1 MRTQLFLIMSLLIMG
16 MCLDPYCISAKP
28 LKEKNTVASAKGLPS
43 TYADFKERCH
53 TVAVTPEG
61 AVKMYFD
68 AVFCYLDPN
77 RRTEASKMLRY
88 IMHADANWEKKQKY
102 VTFARRLKDPAC
114 HYIFRSFASGTSPQ
128 NGYRM
133 SPENYSLVFSGKSN
147 EADYARVFLISSG
160 SDSRRIVWVKQYQDG
175 LWYVINNADTY
186 MKVREPASSRP
197 DNSHDADYDNR

>member
-88 IMHADANWEKKQKY
+88 IMHADANWEKNQKY

>member
-16 MCLDPYCISAKP
+16 MCLDPNCISAKP

-68 AVFCYLDPN
+68 AVFCYFDPS

-88 IMHADANWEKKQKY
+88 IMHADANWDKKTE
-102 VTFARRLKDPAC
+102 VCDIC
-114 HYIFRSFASGTSPQ
+114 TSPEGSRLPLHIQ
-128 NGYRM
+128 KFCFGNESSKRLPHVARELFAGLFR
-133 SPENYSLVFSGKSN
+133 LV
-147 EADYARVFLISSG
+147 E
-160 SDSRRIVWVKQYQDG
+160 
-175 LWYVINNADTY
+175 
-186 MKVREPASSRP
+186 
-197 DNSHDADYDNR
+197 

>member
-1 MRTQLFLIMSLLIMG
+1 MSLLIMG

-77 RRTEASKMLRY
+77 RRDMVAL
-88 IMHADANWEKKQKY
+88 
-102 VTFARRLKDPAC
+102 
-114 HYIFRSFASGTSPQ
+114 
-128 NGYRM
+128 
-133 SPENYSLVFSGKSN
+133 
-147 EADYARVFLISSG
+147 
-160 SDSRRIVWVKQYQDG
+160 
-175 LWYVINNADTY
+175 
-186 MKVREPASSRP
+186 
-197 DNSHDADYDNR
+197 HDALDADRDGSRYADHEIEVAWMSLQKAL

>member
-175 LWYVINNADTY
+175 LWYVINNADNLYEGT
-186 MKVREPASSRP
+186 RTCQLPS
-197 DNSHDADYDNR
+197 

>member
-68 AVFCYLDPN
+68 AVFCYFDPS

-114 HYIFRSFASGTSPQ
+114 HYIFGSFASGTSPQ

-147 EADYARVFLISSG
+147 EADYVRVFLISSG

>member
-77 RRTEASKMLRY
+77 RQLGRESEACNIHTSSEGAFLPLY
-88 IMHADANWEKKQKY
+88 IQK
-102 VTFARRLKDPAC
+102 
-114 HYIFRSFASGTSPQ
+114 FRIG
-128 NGYRM
+128 N
-133 SPENYSLVFSGKSN
+133 KS
-147 EADYARVFLISSG
+147 
-160 SDSRRIVWVKQYQDG
+160 
-175 LWYVINNADTY
+175 
-186 MKVREPASSRP
+186 
-197 DNSHDADYDNR
+197 